1 MLTFATLYGTRRVG
15 RPPITRLKN
24 IEEDLRNIR
33 VGIWKRVAVGRDKW
47 RTSLGRSRLEIGSRT
62 TTIRLSLNH
71 FLWNKKCQKM
81 PGPRAMPGPLQTVA
95 WPSAVS
101 EPY

>member
-1 MLTFATLYGTRRVG
+1 MLTFAILYGTRRVG
-15 RPPITRLKN
+15 RPPITWLKN

-47 RTSLGRSRLEIGSRT
+47 RVMGRSRLEIGSRT
-62 TTIRLSLNH
+62 TGIRLSLNH
-71 FLWNKKCQKM
+71 FLWNKKCPKR
-81 PGPRAMPGPLQTVA
+81 PGPRARPGPLQTVT